1 MAIPYDILVNWA
13 RPGKS
18 ENSKITYN
26 VLKNIIENKTE
37 PNTEI
42 FLQGSYHNTTH
53 VKENSDIDIVV
64 INPKIVINNTI
75 YGLNGPLYQL
85 QNWKNVLYNSINGTQ
100 NFSFTKGNKTI
111 KYKGNLN
118 YVPTD
123 IVPCGYYK
131 GSTIGSEIGT
141 ILFDSNKGKY
151 FINYPRQHYD
161 NGTIKSEQTNGN
173 YKKTVRMF
181 KNARNNAV
189 KKHLLESEDIAPSY
203 FLECL
208 IYNIPNTY
216 FNGNESEMFF
226 KTLKWLYD
234 NRSNLSNLKCQNKIQ
249 NLFGY
254 DISNL
259 TYNKWN
265 TADAIKFINA
275 IVKLWNDWS
284 SL

>member
-1 MAIPYDILVNWA
+1 MAIPYDVLINWSK
-13 RPGKS
+13 PGKS

-26 VLKNIIENKTE
+26 VLRNIIENKTD
-37 PNTEI
+37 PNTKI
-42 FLQGSYHNTTH
+42 LLQGSYANTTH

-75 YGLNGPLYQL
+75 HGLTGPLYEL
-85 QNWKNVLYNSINGTQ
+85 RNWRDDLFNRINKAQ
-100 NFSFTKGNKTI
+100 NFSFTKSNKTI
-111 KYKGNLN
+111 KYEGNLN

-131 GSTIGSEIGT
+131 GAIIGSETGT
-141 ILFDSNKGKY
+141 ILYDYYRGKY
-151 FINYPRQHYD
+151 FINYPTQHLN
-161 NGTIKSEQTNGN
+161 NGIIKSEQTNGN

-181 KNARNNAV
+181 KNARNYAV

-208 IYNIPNTY
+208 IYNIPNSY
-216 FNGNESEMFF
+216 FIGNERDVFL

-234 NRSNLSNLKCQNKIQ
+234 NRLNLYNLKCQNKIQ

-254 DISNL
+254 STSHI

-265 TADAIKFINA
+265 TSDAIKFINA
-275 IVKLWNDWS
+275 LAYLWDNWS

>member
-1 MAIPYDILVNWA
+1 
-13 RPGKS
+13 
-18 ENSKITYN
+18 
-26 VLKNIIENKTE
+26 
-37 PNTEI
+37 
-42 FLQGSYHNTTH
+42 
-53 VKENSDIDIVV
+53 
-64 INPKIVINNTI
+64 
-75 YGLNGPLYQL
+75 
-85 QNWKNVLYNSINGTQ
+85 
-100 NFSFTKGNKTI
+100 
-111 KYKGNLN
+111 
-118 YVPTD
+118 
-123 IVPCGYYK
+123 
-131 GSTIGSEIGT
+131 
-141 ILFDSNKGKY
+141 
-151 FINYPRQHYD
+151 
-161 NGTIKSEQTNGN
+161 
-173 YKKTVRMF
+173 MF

-226 KTLKWLYD
+226 KTIKWLYD